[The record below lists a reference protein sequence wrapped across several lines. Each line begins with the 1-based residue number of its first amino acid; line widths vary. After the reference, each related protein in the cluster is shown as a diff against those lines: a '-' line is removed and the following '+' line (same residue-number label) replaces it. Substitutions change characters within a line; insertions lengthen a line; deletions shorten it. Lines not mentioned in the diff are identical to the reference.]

1 LKGLYIQPRC
11 NHPHQTKKIS
21 GFALMY
27 TRPESRRGEDR
38 RTLQNQTLSHRQ
50 TVSATPKIPHDSFE
64 VDYLIDTAEKLERRA
79 QVQHT
84 NIKRTLSKLHMIS
97 SSQSRLVTQLDEL
110 YELKSNLN
118 SELVLIES
126 EISSSQAELDAM
138 ARRKSAPREHE
149 FESAISQLESR
160 IKEYRERLSVGLVEL
175 LIRTDGEFIY
185 SIPSLLVL

>member
-1 LKGLYIQPRC
+1 MSNHHSIRACHRTPR
-11 NHPHQTKKIS
+11 N
-21 GFALMY
+21 
-27 TRPESRRGEDR
+27 
-38 RTLQNQTLSHRQ
+38 
-50 TVSATPKIPHDSFE
+50 SFE
-64 VDYLIDTAEKLERRA
+64 VDDLIDTAEKLDRLAR
-79 QVQHT
+79 VQHT
-84 NIKRTLSKLHMIS
+84 NIERTLSELQILS
-97 SSQSRLVTQLDEL
+97 SSQSRLVTQLDEFD
-110 YELKSNLN
+110 ELKSNLH

-138 ARRKSAPREHE
+138 ARRKSTPREHE